1 MKFIIK
7 HLVKDNGSIN
17 LLFPG
22 SKEQQGILIEERII
36 TSIQLFREAA
46 FFELICSVIP
56 LRRFLTAARQ
66 RGICGLDLT
75 GEHSSIMLRELD
87 CTTIPDAPTTGWM
100 SAFVRDYRT
109 RLISLM
115 AHTINEQN
123 APISSA
129 VDKPVRFSAF
139 EIVRAADGA
148 SELPRH

>member
-66 RGICGLDLT
+66 RGICGLESTGINTGTSATFHSPSFFFFDLFYPFI
-75 GEHSSIMLRELD
+75 HQID
-87 CTTIPDAPTTGWM
+87 
-100 SAFVRDYRT
+100 
-109 RLISLM
+109 
-115 AHTINEQN
+115 
-123 APISSA
+123 
-129 VDKPVRFSAF
+129 
-139 EIVRAADGA
+139 
-148 SELPRH
+148 